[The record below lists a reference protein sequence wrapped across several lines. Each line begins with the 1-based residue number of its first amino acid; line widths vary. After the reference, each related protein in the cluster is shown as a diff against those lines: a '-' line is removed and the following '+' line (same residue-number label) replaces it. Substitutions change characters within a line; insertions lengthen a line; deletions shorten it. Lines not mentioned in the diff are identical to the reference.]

1 MTVRIRTLV
10 ELVRAPA
17 ALSVPGDVA
26 AGSAARHS
34 SRPTTMLMLSSC
46 WLYWAGMALNDYA
59 DREVDAAERPARPIP
74 SGRVPPG
81 LALGLAIS
89 FTGLATTITA
99 LSHGRR
105 ALRVTV
111 PLAGT
116 VWAYNLGLK
125 RTPAGPATMAAA
137 RFLDVLHGA
146 GPGGFRN
153 AAPAAAAI
161 GAHTFGVSTVGRDE
175 VTGAPRR
182 VPGVALTV
190 TTTIVS
196 ALLTRAIRMTVG
208 GHGPESWRRF
218 AGATT
223 SAALAVYASTTGT
236 AQLKALRDPS
246 PARLQQATSAG
257 ILGMIPLQAA
267 LTSLGGAPKRA
278 ATVLALFPIARRLFG
293 RVSPT

>member
-1 MTVRIRTLV
+1 MRIRTLV

-17 ALSVPGDVA
+17 ALSVPGDVSAGAA
-26 AGSAARHS
+26 AGHS
-34 SRPTTMLMLSSC
+34 SRQATMLMLSSC

-74 SGRVPPG
+74 SGRVSPG

-89 FTGLATTITA
+89 FTGLATALTA
-99 LSHGRR
+99 LSGGRR

-116 VWAYNLGLK
+116 VWGYNLGLK
-125 RTPAGPATMAAA
+125 RTPAGPATMATA
-137 RFLDVLHGA
+137 RALDVLHGA

-153 AAPAAAAI
+153 AVPAAAAI

-175 VTGAPRR
+175 VTGASRR
-182 VPGVALTV
+182 VPGIALTV
-190 TTTIVS
+190 TTTIVA
-196 ALLTRAIRMTVG
+196 ALLPRTVRMAAG
-208 GHGPESWRRF
+208 CGPESRRPL
-218 AGATT
+218 AGATMST
-223 SAALAVYASTTGT
+223 ALAVYAGTTGT
-236 AQLKALRDPS
+236 AQLKALREPN

-267 LTSLGGAPKRA
+267 LTAVGGAPKRA

>member
-26 AGSAARHS
+26 AGSAARRPS
-34 SRPTTMLMLSSC
+34 SQTTMLMLSSC
-46 WLYWAGMALNDYA
+46 LLYWAGMALNDYA

-89 FTGLATTITA
+89 FTGLATTIAA
-99 LSHGRR
+99 LSCGRR
-105 ALRVTV
+105 TLRVTV

-116 VWAYNLGLK
+116 VWGYNMGLK
-125 RTPAGPATMAAA
+125 RIPAGPATMAAA
-137 RFLDVLHGA
+137 RALDVLHGA
-146 GPGGFRN
+146 GPGGFRD

-161 GAHTFGVSTVGRDE
+161 GAHTYGVSTVGRAE
-175 VTGAPRR
+175 VSGASRR
-182 VPGVALTV
+182 VPGAALTM

-196 ALLTRAIRMTVG
+196 TLLPRAIRMTAVR
-208 GHGPESWRRF
+208 GPESRHRLV
-218 AGATT
+218 GATM
-223 SAALAVYASTTGT
+223 SAALAVYVGTTGT

-246 PARLQQATSAG
+246 PARLRQATSAG

-267 LTSLGGAPKRA
+267 LTAGGGAPRRA
-278 ATVLALFPIARRLFG
+278 ATVLTLFPIARRLFG